1 MSDGKKY
8 DNSGALYVNDKKQN
22 DKHPDRNGSAMI
34 DGVEYWISGWI
45 KEGKSGKF
53 MSLAFRRKDEQQ
65 GGGSRPASQRSE
77 ADEFF

>member
-1 MSDGKKY
+1 MSDKKY
-8 DNSGALYVNDKKQN
+8 DNSGALYVNDKKEK
-22 DKHPDRNGSAMI
+22 DSHPDRNGSALI
-34 DGVEYWISGWI
+34 DGVEYWVSGWI

-65 GGGSRPASQRSE
+65 GTGTKSATKRSE